1 MLNKDEKITKPMDIR
16 KINGYI
22 HTQEEAYLIIHAI
35 RLGLILPS
43 QKRLLIEERDDIRS
57 GSIFC
62 FIETKDGMKRWTD
75 GKIWS
80 PSKILGHFLM
90 YWEVPREL
98 SKSSLK
104 KEKRCDD
111 RQRMFYE
118 HLKRKDEEKNKEFTL
133 HKKTISLIVD
143 NRSYH
148 VISYFQPFFDRRSII
163 NFPFFK
169 ELQVSLNVHR
179 VLTKDYFIES
189 SRMNKVDI
197 FSRYRLPLPF
207 PDNFLYRIDRED
219 LEKTAINVL
228 KNNLLLQDKEL
239 E

>member
-1 MLNKDEKITKPMDIR
+1 MLNKDEKTIKPMDIR

-35 RLGLILPS
+35 RLGLIQPS
-43 QKRLLIEERDDIRS
+43 QRRLLIEEREEIRS

-62 FIETKDGMKRWTD
+62 FVETKDGIKRWTD

-98 SKSSLK
+98 SKSSIK
-104 KEKRCDD
+104 KEKRYDNKT
-111 RQRMFYE
+111 RLFYE
-118 HLKRKDEEKNKEFTL
+118 HLKRKEEEKNREFTL

-143 NRSYH
+143 TKSYH
-148 VISYFQPFFDRRSII
+148 VISYFQPFFDRRGIL
-163 NFPFFK
+163 NYPFFRDLQHSLRTFKILASDTFLEKNK
-169 ELQVSLNVHR
+169 EL
-179 VLTKDYFIES
+179 
-189 SRMNKVDI
+189 KVDLVDQ
-197 FSRYRLPLPF
+197 YKLPTPF
-207 PDNFLYRIDRED
+207 AAHFMYTIDREE
-219 LEKTAINVL
+219 LEKNAIFVL
-228 KNNLLLQDKEL
+228 KSKMLYHER